1 MLLLNNLYGQ
11 SMKALSKYKIFW
23 SIAIILL
30 ILSDLISKNLVSTYL
45 RDFVGMTKD
54 FTSFFGFVHSW
65 NHGISFGLFSEYHY
79 YSNIAFSILNS
90 LIISYLI
97 YIYYMSDKGILIGAY
112 AIIISGATGNLI
124 DRFINGAVF
133 DFIYLHYQNYHFPVF
148 NLADCYISLGIM
160 MLIYDMFKSD
170 KSGPTIN

>member
-1 MLLLNNLYGQ
+1 
-11 SMKALSKYKIFW
+11 
-23 SIAIILL
+23 
-30 ILSDLISKNLVSTYL
+30 
-45 RDFVGMTKD
+45 
-54 FTSFFGFVHSW
+54 
-65 NHGISFGLFSEYHY
+65 
-79 YSNIAFSILNS
+79 
-90 LIISYLI
+90 
-97 YIYYMSDKGILIGAY
+97 MSDKGILIGAY